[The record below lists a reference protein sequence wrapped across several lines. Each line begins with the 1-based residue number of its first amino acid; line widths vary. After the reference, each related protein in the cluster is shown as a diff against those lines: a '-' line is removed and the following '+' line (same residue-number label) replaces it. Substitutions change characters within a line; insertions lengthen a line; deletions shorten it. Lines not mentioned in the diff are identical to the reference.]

1 MKNKIIKSI
10 LPIVFSIMILT
21 IIGNSIYN
29 TALAQS
35 NSNNTSANQTG
46 PPHQQERLQL
56 QERQHQQDGNQTA
69 GTSGGQHQ
77 QERLQLQERQ
87 HQQDGNQSSTP
98 LE

>member
-1 MKNKIIKSI
+1 MVVISYLMKNKIIKSI

-35 NSNNTSANQTG
+35 NSNDTSTNQTG
-46 PPHQQERLQL
+46 P
-56 QERQHQQDGNQTA
+56 
-69 GTSGGQHQ
+69 QHQ

-87 HQQDGNQSSTP
+87 HQQGQDGNQSSTP

>member
-35 NSNNTSANQTG
+35 NSNNTSANPTG
-46 PPHQQERLQL
+46 PSHQ

-87 HQQDGNQSSTP
+87 HQ
-98 LE
+98 